1 MAKYML
7 ILGGADLDKRSSG
20 NPELAPVMLQKY
32 MSWISSLTANGR
44 YVSSHKL
51 FDQTG
56 KRLTIRGGEII
67 DGPFIETKDAV
78 GGIFIIEAVS
88 LDEATAVAREC
99 PVLHLQNGYVEVR
112 MIEEVRPA
120 SR

>member
-7 ILGGADLDKRSSG
+7 ILGGADLDKRSG
-20 NPELAPVMLQKY
+20 NTELAPAMMHKY
-32 MSWISSLTANGR
+32 MSWMSSLTASGR

-56 KRLTIRGGEII
+56 KRLTLRGGEII
-67 DGPFIETKDAV
+67 DGPLVETKDAV
-78 GGIFIIEAVS
+78 GGIVVIEAAS
-88 LDEATAVAREC
+88 LDDATAIAREC
-99 PVLHLQNGYVEVR
+99 PVLHLQNGHVEVR
-112 MIEEVRPA
+112 VIEEVRPA